1 MSDARAHRNLKNEVR
16 LALGRR
22 EDVVM
27 WNNESGVARYG
38 AQTVRY
44 GVGKGGSDLIGVIKP
59 SGRFIALEV
68 KTGKARLTKEQKL
81 FLALVRKFGGHA
93 AVVGNVDDANREV
106 DSAVRGS
113 GDVQNS

>member
-38 AQTVRY
+38 PSVVRY
-44 GVGKGGSDLIGVIKP
+44 GVGKGGSDLIGIIKG
-59 SGRFIALEV
+59 SGRFLAIEI
-68 KTGKARLTKEQKL
+68 KTGNARLTKEQKL
-81 FLALVRKFGGHA
+81 FQQLVRAFGGVA
-93 AVVGNVDDANREV
+93 ETVRTVDDATGLIDNIKRQE
-106 DSAVRGS
+106 AKLH
-113 GDVQNS
+113 